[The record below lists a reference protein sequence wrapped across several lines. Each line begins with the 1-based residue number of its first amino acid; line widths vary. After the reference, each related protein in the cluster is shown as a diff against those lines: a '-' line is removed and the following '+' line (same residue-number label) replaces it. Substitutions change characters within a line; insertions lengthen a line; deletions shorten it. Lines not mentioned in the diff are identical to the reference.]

1 MNMSE
6 TGISVIVPFYNECET
21 LPTFCRTLDEYSKNL
36 SFPVELVFVN
46 DGSSDNSNQIIK
58 DYRFTNIKSARLVDL
73 SKNFGSHTAVRA
85 GVRNS
90 NYDICTWVGA
100 DLQEPLEILDIAF
113 QKIASDE
120 VEIVYFSKKTV
131 KVSKLN
137 RLFSLIYSNLMRN
150 YVSDAWSSEGTA
162 TIAFGKKVK
171 DLLNANI
178 ESNSSVA
185 LQIMTMGFKYQNVSL
200 DYNARFAGQSKWT
213 LSKKIKL
220 FIDSFV
226 SFSYVPIRLVSTIGV
241 LIFLIG
247 LALAILTIVNRFINP
262 DVQSG
267 YTTLASILALGFGI
281 TNISLG
287 IIAEYLWRTLDASR
301 KRPVFIVS
309 DVVELKSETKNKRE

>member
-1 MNMSE
+1 MSE
-6 TGISVIVPFYNECET
+6 YGISVIVPFYNESET
-21 LPTFCRTLDEYSKNL
+21 LPTFCQTIDEYSKNL
-36 SFPVELVFVN
+36 SFPIELVFVN
-46 DGSSDNSNQIIK
+46 DGSMDNSSLIIENYK
-58 DYRFTNIKSARLVDL
+58 FKYIKFAKLINL

-85 GVRNS
+85 GVKNS
-90 NYDICTWVGA
+90 VYDICTWLGA
-100 DLQEPLEILDIAF
+100 DLQEPLEILDISF
-113 QKIASDE
+113 QKIASGE
-120 VEIVYFSKKTV
+120 AEIVYFSKKTV
-131 KVSKLN
+131 IVSKLN
-137 RLFSLIYSNLMRN
+137 RFFSLIYSNLMKN

-185 LQIMTMGFKYQNVSL
+185 LQIMTMGFRYENVSL

-220 FIDSFV
+220 LIDSFV
-226 SFSYVPIRLVSTIGV
+226 SFSYVPIRLVSSIGV

-247 LALAILTIVNRFINP
+247 IALAILTIVNRFINP

-267 YTTLASILALGFGI
+267 YTTLASILALGFGV

-287 IIAEYLWRTLDASR
+287 IIAEYMWRTLDATR
-301 KRPVFIVS
+301 KRPVYIVS
-309 DVVELKSETKNKRE
+309 DIVDLISPNSE